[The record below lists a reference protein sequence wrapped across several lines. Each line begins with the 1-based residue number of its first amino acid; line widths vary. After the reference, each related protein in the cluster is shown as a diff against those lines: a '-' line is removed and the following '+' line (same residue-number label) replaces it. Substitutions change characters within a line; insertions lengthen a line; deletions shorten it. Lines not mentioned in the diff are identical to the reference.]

1 MLKFIYRLYDT
12 LDRRIDVWREVRRR
26 RMKDAANS
34 ALSRKLLQALYFQRM
49 LVALDIASAIKH
61 LHKLEIIFRD
71 LKPDNG
77 KLVSLNQK
85 LLVCVLLMHFC
96 FP

>member
-1 MLKFIYRLYDT
+1 
-12 LDRRIDVWREVRRR
+12 
-26 RMKDAANS
+26 MKDAANS

-49 LVALDIASAIKH
+49 MVALDIAGAIKH

-77 KLVSLNQK
+77 MCIRL
-85 LLVCVLLMHFC
+85 
-96 FP
+96 